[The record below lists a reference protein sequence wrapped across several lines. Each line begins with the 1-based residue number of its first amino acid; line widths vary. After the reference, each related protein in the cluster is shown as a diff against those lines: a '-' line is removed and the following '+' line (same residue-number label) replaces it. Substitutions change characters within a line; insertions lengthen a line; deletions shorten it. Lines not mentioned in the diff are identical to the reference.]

1 MCVEPRAA
9 PLSAAFFFLE
19 LGNPPEE
26 AIVIEKHQLN
36 PFDALSDAWKNA

>member
-9 PLSAAFFFLE
+9 PLSAAFFFPE

-26 AIVIEKHQLN
+26 AIVIEKHQLKTL
-36 PFDALSDAWKNA
+36 PML